1 MKNYLK
7 IALALCLSFLL
18 LNSCS
23 TQKPEAPL
31 KVMTFN
37 IRYNNPN
44 DGVNAWPNR
53 KALAACAI
61 LERDIDIIGMQE
73 VLKSQLND
81 LDSLLFDYE
90 WCGVGRD
97 DGKNAGEF
105 TPIFFL
111 KDRFE
116 NLGDSTLWLSETP
129 SVPGSKSWD
138 TACTRIVTW
147 ARLLDKSSQKEFY
160 FFNTHF
166 DHISEL
172 ARIESAR
179 LLLNLMKKIAKDKP
193 IILTGDFNCTQQD
206 SAYKILTSALPNNIV
221 LKDSITISK
230 TPHVSIKKTFNGFSV
245 PEGTQEIDFIFVNP
259 CVKVLTHET
268 LNIIEDGV
276 YISDH
281 FPVVSEAVFQ

>member
-1 MKNYLK
+1 MKNYLQ
-7 IALALCLSFLL
+7 ITLILFLSFLL

-23 TQKPEAPL
+23 TQKTEAPL

-37 IRYNNPN
+37 IRYNNPD

-53 KALAACAI
+53 KALAAGTI

-73 VLKSQLND
+73 VLKGQLED
-81 LDSLLFDYE
+81 LDSLLFDYD

-97 DGKNAGEF
+97 DGKDAGEF
-105 TPIFFL
+105 TPILFL

-116 NLGDSTLWLSETP
+116 NLGDSTVWLSETP
-129 SVPGSKSWD
+129 TVPGSKSWD
-138 TACTRIVTW
+138 TACTRIITW

-172 ARIESAR
+172 ARIESAG
-179 LLLNLMKKIAKDKP
+179 LLLNLMKNIAEDKP
-193 IILTGDFNCTQQD
+193 AILTGDFNCTEQD
-206 SAYKILTSALPNNIV
+206 SAYKILTSALPNSVV
-221 LKDSITISK
+221 LKDSKTISE
-230 TPHVSIKKTFNGFSV
+230 TPHAGIKNTFNGFSV
-245 PEGTQEIDFIFVNP
+245 PEGTREIDFIFVNP
-259 CVKVLTHET
+259 RIKVVTHET

-281 FPVVSEAVFQ
+281 FPVVAEVAFQ

>member
-1 MKNYLK
+1 MKKFLK
-7 IALALCLSFLL
+7 IALILCFPLLL

-53 KALAACAI
+53 KALAAGAI
-61 LERDIDIIGMQE
+61 LERDNDIIGMQE

-81 LDSLLFDYE
+81 LDSLLFDYD

-116 NLGDSTLWLSETP
+116 NLGDSTVWLSETP
-129 SVPGSKSWD
+129 TVPGSKSWD

-147 ARLLDKSSQKEFY
+147 ARLLDKSSQKKFY

-179 LLLNLMKKIAKDKP
+179 LLLGLMKNIAEDKP
-193 IILTGDFNCTQQD
+193 VILTGDFNCTEQD
-206 SAYKILTSALPNNIV
+206 SAYKILTSALPNSFI
-221 LKDSITISK
+221 LKDSKAISE
-230 TPHVSIKKTFNGFSV
+230 TPHAGTKNTFNGFSV
-245 PEGTQEIDFIFVNP
+245 PEGTREIDFIFVNP
-259 CVKVLTHET
+259 HVKVVTHVT
-268 LNIIEDGV
+268 LNIIKDGV

-281 FPVVSEAVFQ
+281 FPVVAEVAFQ